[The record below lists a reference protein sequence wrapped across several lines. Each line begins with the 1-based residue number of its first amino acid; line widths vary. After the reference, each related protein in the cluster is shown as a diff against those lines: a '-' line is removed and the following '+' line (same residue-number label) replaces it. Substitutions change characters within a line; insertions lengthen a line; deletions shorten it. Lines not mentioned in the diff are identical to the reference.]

1 MICLQYQPKVTKNL
15 KLQTTYITLEG
26 FYYREIWW
34 LESEHGLILF
44 DSNYNYEK
52 LKHSLY
58 L

>member
-1 MICLQYQPKVTKNL
+1 MICLQYQPKVKKNL

-26 FYYREIWW
+26 FYYGEIWW
-34 LESEHGLILF
+34 LKSEHGLIIF
-44 DSNYNYEK
+44 DNNYNYEK